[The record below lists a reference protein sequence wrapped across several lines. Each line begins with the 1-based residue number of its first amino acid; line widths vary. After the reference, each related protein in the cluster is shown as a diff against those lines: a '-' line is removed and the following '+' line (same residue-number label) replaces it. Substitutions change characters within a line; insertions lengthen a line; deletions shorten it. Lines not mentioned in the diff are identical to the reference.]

1 MPHPACALFAIEKP
15 ATLSTSAASKDRI
28 GIFIDFPLGVDGLNA
43 RPAIASVGRGA
54 PLGSAVAVFRSLR
67 RIVTAGSSGL
77 IGNGPANAQDVPAAS
92 PIARTRAQICRFAE
106 FVMVI
111 TPGNTS
117 TCTIRRHQAGYPGD
131 T

>member
-54 PLGSAVAVFRSLR
+54 PLGSAAAGYGLR
-67 RIVTAGSSGL
+67 LLTCREDA
-77 IGNGPANAQDVPAAS
+77 AAS
-92 PIARTRAQICRFAE
+92 RCVYARWTTVSWGRLSLATTR
-106 FVMVI
+106 
-111 TPGNTS
+111 S
-117 TCTIRRHQAGYPGD
+117 TVAR
-131 T
+131 